1 MPGQVGAGDGTDS
14 GAGASPD
21 ASASAASP
29 DASAG
34 TDRGADA
41 GAAASA
47 PGIGLS
53 RVAVRLPG
61 RVESVDGILE
71 RAGSGLKERRIFAK
85 LHGLRDSPTLAEDE
99 RLEDLLV
106 QAGRAALD
114 GRPAQLVLYGHTLL
128 LMEPD
133 LCGAFR
139 DRLRER
145 LGLPGVPFTGVSHI
159 NCTSVLRAVEL
170 ARRFLNRPGA
180 DPAERVLVLGGDQ
193 GSRHEHARVVPGL
206 TVAGDT
212 VAAVLVQG
220 PGAGRARYRYLGG
233 ALVRDARFHRNLRMS
248 PAQATAF
255 AEAVR
260 VQVVHSVRGAARAA
274 GLELEQL
281 DWVMPHL
288 SNRTMWRG
296 FSNDAGFP
304 WDRIC
309 LDLVAERGHN
319 YGVDALMALEHADRT
334 GRLSPGDRC
343 ALVAVGQGMYIQTL
357 IVEVLEDS

>member
-1 MPGQVGAGDGTDS
+1 MPGQVGAGDGGDGADE
-14 GAGASPD
+14 GAGAAGSVVG
-21 ASASAASP
+21 SAA
-29 DASAG
+29 D
-34 TDRGADA
+34 
-41 GAAASA
+41 
-47 PGIGLS
+47 IGLS
-53 RVAVRLPG
+53 RVAVCLPG

-71 RAGSGLKERRIFAK
+71 RTGSGIKERRIFAK
-85 LHGLRDSPTLAEDE
+85 MHGLRDSPTLAEDE

-106 QAGRAALD
+106 RAGRAALD

-128 LMEPD
+128 LMELD

-139 DRLRER
+139 DRLRDR
-145 LGLPGVPFTGVSHI
+145 LGLPGVPFSGVSHI
-159 NCTSVLRAVEL
+159 NCTSVLRSVEL
-170 ARRFLNRPGA
+170 ARRFLSRPGA

-193 GSRHEHARVVPGL
+193 GSRHEHSRVVPGL

-212 VAAVLVQG
+212 VAAVLVHG

-248 PAQATAF
+248 PTEATAF

-296 FSNDAGFP
+296 FSNDAGFA

-309 LDLVAERGHN
+309 LDLIAERGHN
-319 YGVDALMALEHADRT
+319 YGTDALMALEHADRT

>member
-1 MPGQVGAGDGTDS
+1 VPGQVGAGDGTDS
-14 GAGASPD
+14 GAGASAD
-21 ASASAASP
+21 ASASAASA
-29 DASAG
+29 DAGAG

-41 GAAASA
+41 GSAVSA

-99 RLEDLLV
+99 RLEDLLI